1 MEFRLTGM
9 PQMMD
14 DNPGVTKI
22 MDTPTKDV
30 SFKCPSCGDM
40 LTVETKGTSDNE
52 HAAMQNGNKPQSKQ
66 NAANMPMDKLRNKVV
81 GSSTPGMFQPPPA
94 APNLNTY

>member
-1 MEFRLTGM
+1 MDAQKTGYS
-9 PQMMD
+9 QMMD
-14 DNPGVTKI
+14 DNPGVTKM
-22 MDTPTKDV
+22 MDDKPKDV

-40 LTVETKGTSDNE
+40 LTVETKGTSDDE
-52 HAAMQNGNKPQSKQ
+52 HSAMQSGTPKKQ

>member
-1 MEFRLTGM
+1 MDARTTGWT
-9 PQMMD
+9 QLMD
-14 DNPGVTKI
+14 DKTGET
-22 MDTPTKDV
+22 MDTPMKDV
-30 SFKCPSCGDM
+30 SFKCPSCGEM
-40 LTVETKGTSDNE
+40 LSVETKGTSDSE
-52 HAAMQNGNKPQSKQ
+52 HSAIQNGKKP

>member
-1 MEFRLTGM
+1 MEFQKIGM

-14 DNPGVTKI
+14 DNPGATKM
-22 MDTPTKDV
+22 MDTPKDV

-40 LTVETKGTSDNE
+40 LTVETKGTSDDE
-52 HAAMQNGNKPQSKQ
+52 HAAMQSGKPKKQ

>member
-1 MEFRLTGM
+1 
-9 PQMMD
+9 MMD

-22 MDTPTKDV
+22 MDIPMKDA
-30 SFKCPSCGDM
+30 SFKCPSCGEM
-40 LTVETKGTSDNE
+40 LTVETKDTSDKE
-52 HAAMQNGNKPQSKQ
+52 HSAIQNSNKPKKE
-66 NAANMPMDKLRNKVV
+66 NAANMPMDRLRNKVV

>member
-1 MEFRLTGM
+1 M
-9 PQMMD
+9 
-14 DNPGVTKI
+14 
-22 MDTPTKDV
+22 MDTPKDV
-30 SFKCPSCGDM
+30 SFKCPSCGEM

-52 HAAMQNGNKPQSKQ
+52 HAASQTNKKP
-66 NAANMPMDKLRNKVV
+66 NAANMSMDKLRNKVV

>member
-1 MEFRLTGM
+1 MEFQKTGM

-14 DNPGVTKI
+14 DNPGVTK
-22 MDTPTKDV
+22 MMNTSPKDV
-30 SFKCPSCGDM
+30 SFKCPSCGEM
-40 LTVETKGTSDNE
+40 LTVESKGESDSE
-52 HAAMQNGNKPQSKQ
+52 HASMQNGKPNKQ